1 MLINRRKSVLQTF
14 FFPIPP
20 RNSTSAR
27 AKREKDPEAQL
38 PTLPPCAADRYAP
51 PGFYVYLSPRRF
63 SRIERCTNRSLKRN
77 IFLRSYKYSNKN
89 VCGTLLAFLEMT
101 LGNAILYVRNRFVHS
116 EIQYNRIYPFAPENF
131 TAKTHF
137 EAIRDL
143 FWSLYGY

>member
-14 FFPIPP
+14 FFPFPP
-20 RNSTSAR
+20 ETQQVLARSAR
-27 AKREKDPEAQL
+27 K
-38 PTLPPCAADRYAP
+38 TLKLNCPRYLLRCRSLRP
-51 PGFYVYLSPRRF
+51 PGFYVYSALRRF
-63 SRIERCTNRSLKRN
+63 SRIERYKNRSLKRN
-77 IFLRSYKYSNKN
+77 IFLRSYKYSHKN

-101 LGNAILYVRNRFVHS
+101 LGNTILYVRNLFVHS
-116 EIQYNRIYPFAPENF
+116 EIQYNRVYPFAPENF

>member
-1 MLINRRKSVLQTF
+1 MSFRCFICPFPRETQQVLARSARKTLKLNCPRYPLGL
-14 FFPIPP
+14 PIATPPPP
-20 RNSTSAR
+20 R
-27 AKREKDPEAQL
+27 
-38 PTLPPCAADRYAP
+38 
-51 PGFYVYLSPRRF
+51 FYVYSALRRF

-116 EIQYNRIYPFAPENF
+116 EIQHNRVYPFAPENF